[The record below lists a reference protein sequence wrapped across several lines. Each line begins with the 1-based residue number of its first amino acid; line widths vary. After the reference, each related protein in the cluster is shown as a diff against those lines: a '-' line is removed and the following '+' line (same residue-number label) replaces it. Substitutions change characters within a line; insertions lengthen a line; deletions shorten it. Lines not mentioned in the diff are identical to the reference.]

1 MKTKR
6 KILVIDDD
14 RGHAETL
21 AEVIEKEGH
30 DCTLAFNGTDG
41 SLALD
46 RDDFDLI
53 ITDLVMNDLSGL
65 EILRKAKGKSP
76 EAEVLVVTGYASEE
90 TAIEALDEGASD
102 YIAKPLKIPILRAKL
117 RKALGRQDLVR
128 SNNEL
133 RRQLDKRFGF
143 EGIIGASHQM
153 QKIFDTLQQ
162 VSSSTATVLI
172 TGESGTGKEL
182 VARAIHNN
190 SARRDKHFVPLNCAA
205 LSESILES
213 ELFGHEKGAFTG
225 ATYTRKGRFE
235 YADGGTLFLD
245 EIGDMP
251 MEIQVKLLRVIEYGE
266 VFRVGSNESIRAN
279 VRLLAATN
287 KDLATLVR
295 EGIFREDL
303 YYRLKVVTIMIP
315 PLRERL
321 DDLPLIVNHFVQE
334 LSRLHQ
340 TPVESISSEAMKVL
354 CEYTWPGNVR
364 ELRNC
369 IESSVVLAKNKD
381 LLLGDIPSYIR
392 EPEASPAAGLAALSG
407 GNLNNAEQELIRQS
421 LKVNDGNR
429 EGAAKMLGISERT
442 LYRKIKR
449 YGLN

>member
-1 MKTKR
+1 MKR

-30 DCTLAFNGTDG
+30 ECALAFNGTEG
-41 SLALD
+41 SSAVD
-46 RDDFDLI
+46 RDNFDII

-65 EILRKAKGKSP
+65 EILRKAKEKSP
-76 EAEVLVVTGYASEE
+76 DTEVLIVTGYASEE

-162 VSSSTATVLI
+162 VSASSATVLI
-172 TGESGTGKEL
+172 SGESGTGKEL

-190 SARRDKHFVPLNCAA
+190 SPRREKHFVPLNCAA

-225 ATYTRKGRFE
+225 AAYTRKGRFE

-266 VFRVGSNESIRAN
+266 VFRVGSNEPIRVN

-287 KDLATLVR
+287 KDLETLIQD
-295 EGIFREDL
+295 GIFREDL
-303 YYRLKVVTIMIP
+303 YYRLKVVTVKLP

-321 DDLPLIVNHFVQE
+321 DDLPLIVNHFIHE
-334 LSRLHQ
+334 LAHLHKS
-340 TPVESISSEAMKVL
+340 PVESISPDAMKIL
-354 CEYTWPGNVR
+354 YEYMWPGNVR

-369 IESSVVLAKNKD
+369 IESSVVLAKGNI
-381 LLLGDIPSYIR
+381 LQGEDIPSYIR
-392 EPEASPAAGLAALSG
+392 EPEGSPAAGLAALSG
-407 GNLNNAEQELIRQS
+407 GNLTNAEQELIRQA
-421 LKVNDGNR
+421 LTVNNGNR

>member
-1 MKTKR
+1 MKR

-21 AEVIEKEGH
+21 SEVIEKEGH
-30 DCTLAFNGTDG
+30 DCSLAFNGTEG
-41 SLALD
+41 SNAIEKES
-46 RDDFDLI
+46 FDII

-65 EILRKAKGKSP
+65 DILRKAKGKSP
-76 EAEVLVVTGYASEE
+76 DTEVLIVTGYASEE
-90 TAIEALDEGASD
+90 TAIEALDEGACD

-162 VSSSTATVLI
+162 VSASTATVLI

-190 SARRDKHFVPLNCAA
+190 SPRRENHLVPLNCAA

-251 MEIQVKLLRVIEYGE
+251 MQIQVKLLRVIEYGE
-266 VFRVGSNESIRAN
+266 VFRVGSNEPIRVN

-287 KDLATLVR
+287 KDLMTLVR
-295 EGIFREDL
+295 EGTFREDL

-321 DDLPLIVNHFVQE
+321 DDLPLLVNHFIQE
-334 LSRLHQ
+334 LAHLHKM
-340 TPVESISSEAMKVL
+340 PVESISPEAMKIL
-354 CEYTWPGNVR
+354 YEYMWPGNIR

-369 IESSVVLAKNKD
+369 IESSVVLAKEKVLQED
-381 LLLGDIPSYIR
+381 DIPSYIR
-392 EPEASPAAGLAALSG
+392 EPEGSPAAGLAALSG
-407 GNLNNAEQELIRQS
+407 GNLNNAEQELIRQA
-421 LKVNDGNR
+421 LTVNNGNR

-442 LYRKIKR
+442 LYRKIRR